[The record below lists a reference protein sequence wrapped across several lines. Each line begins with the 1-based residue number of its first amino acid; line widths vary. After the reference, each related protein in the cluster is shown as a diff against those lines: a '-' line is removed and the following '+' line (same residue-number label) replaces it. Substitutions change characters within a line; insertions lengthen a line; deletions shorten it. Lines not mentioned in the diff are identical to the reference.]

1 MNILA
6 LEVST
11 SSAKAMVYSTTEG
24 ILNSNSIPYKQS
36 ISNVAS
42 QDPEG
47 VYKTVLECARNI
59 LKLGQYKI
67 DIIGLTSTWHS
78 FLLLDK
84 YRKPITK
91 IRTWANTES
100 ADTVSRYRQDQ
111 QFSRLVYQK
120 TGCPIHS
127 IYPLWKWIDLKDKIK
142 LPDNVYISSKPEY
155 IFEKITG
162 KIAVSR
168 SVASGTGFMNI
179 HTLEWDQELL
189 QFAGLEQEQLAPLCD
204 YNYLGYLKKNVATE
218 LDITAGIPVVVTG
231 PDGALNQIGSGALK
245 EGIMTLSVG
254 TSGAIRVVS
263 PQVILPEEPS
273 TWCYYVTE
281 GKRLAGAATSGAGN
295 CVDWFKNKINSDN
308 LNYGELEQLAA
319 EIKAEQAPV
328 FLPFLYGERCP
339 GWQDNRTGGFYALK
353 GSHSIGDLYYSLLE
367 GILFNLYHSYKIL
380 IEVGDY
386 PKEIR
391 VSGGI
396 NNSDYWL
403 QMLADILQ
411 REVSISTV
419 KDASTMG
426 AVAIAEKVMGII
438 TELEDFDFVTIKK
451 KVPDFKKSSL
461 YEERFS
467 KYLKWYKATDTN

>member
-24 ILNSNSIPYKQS
+24 ILDSYSISYNQS

-47 VYKTVLECARNI
+47 VYKTVLVCARNLI
-59 LKLGQYKI
+59 KLGQYKI
-67 DIIGLTSTWHS
+67 DIIGLASTWHI
-78 FLLLDK
+78 FLLLDQ
-84 YRKPITK
+84 YRKPLTK
-91 IRTWANTES
+91 IQTWANTES
-100 ADTVSRYRQDQ
+100 ADTVSQYRQNQ
-111 QFSRLVYQK
+111 QFSRLVYHK

-127 IYPLWKWIDLKDKIK
+127 IYPLWKWIYLKDKIQ
-142 LPDNVYISSKPEY
+142 LPEQVFISSKPEY
-155 IFEKITG
+155 IFEQITG
-162 KIAVSR
+162 EIAISR

-179 HTLEWDQELL
+179 NTLDWDQEILEI
-189 QFAGLEQEQLAPLCD
+189 AGLGQDQLAPLAD
-204 YNYLGYLKKNVATE
+204 YDYFAYLKKNVATE
-218 LDITAGIPVVVTG
+218 LGLVAGIPVVITG

-254 TSGAIRVVS
+254 TSAAIRVVS

-273 TWCYYVTE
+273 TWCYYVAE

-295 CVDWFKNKINSDN
+295 CVDWFKNKISSDN
-308 LNYGELEQLAA
+308 FNYGELEQLAA
-319 EIKAEQAPV
+319 GIKAEEAPI

-339 GWQDNRTGGFYALK
+339 GWQDSRTGGFYALQ
-353 GSHSIGDLYYSLLE
+353 GSHFIGDLYYSLLE

-380 IEVGDY
+380 TELGNY
-386 PKEIR
+386 PQEIR

-411 REVSISTV
+411 REITISTI

-438 TELEDFDFVTIKK
+438 TELEDFDSSTIKK
-451 KVPDFKKSSL
+451 KIPDLKKTSL

-467 KYLKWYKATDTN
+467 KYLKWYKATGID